1 MAIIISKNYS
11 KIVSEQYALS
21 VPVAA
26 ASTLTGSV
34 GVLSFTADVA
44 GSAGNSISVIL
55 EDGETAGSETVAV
68 VGSVITVG
76 IETGVSTAAQIKTA
90 LDADGDA
97 AALINTVATT
107 AGAMEAGL
115 TVTLA
120 SGSDGIESTVTNL
133 TRSGVGTFTYT
144 LERAYEAI
152 SLANLAVFTNHAST
166 LTKIAKVEILN
177 FDATSYASS
186 ISFKLVDYAGSAA
199 DVDIASTLLL
209 SFVFNA

>member
-1 MAIIISKNYS
+1 MAIIIAKNYS
-11 KIVSEQYALS
+11 KIVSEQFPLS

-26 ASTLTGSV
+26 SGCIQGSV
-34 GVLSFTADVA
+34 GKLTFTADTA
-44 GSAGNSISVIL
+44 GSAGNSIQVIL

-97 AALINTVATT
+97 AALINTAATT
-107 AGAMEAGL
+107 AGAMEADS
-115 TVTLA
+115 VTLA
-120 SGSDGIESTVTNL
+120 SGSDGIGSTVTNL
-133 TRSGVGTFTYT
+133 TRSAVGTFTYT

-152 SLANLAVFTNHAST
+152 SLANLVVFTNHAST
-166 LTKIAKVEILN
+166 LTKIAKVEVLN
-177 FDATSYASS
+177 FDATSYAST

-199 DVDIASTLLL
+199 DVDIVSTLLL

>member
-55 EDGETAGSETVAV
+55 EDGASAGSETVAV

-107 AGAMEAGL
+107 AGAMEADD
-115 TVTLA
+115 VTLA